1 MMNTKRCSGHKGH
14 WECGG
19 DYPDHMVPFDEFGRG
34 VNTASGLH
42 NQCRRCMS
50 YRNVLMHATR
60 PRHPVTGKTK
70 NIWKKE
76 RAIKSGGVPGTAE
89 WQSYLDRA
97 EEQWN
102 CDLQKYI
109 DHAISSTMFPMR
121 KEVTESA
128 INDKAVDATPRHKSE
143 FGQSTP
149 MTKRETTVVEGEQV
163 PEGWVYVV
171 YNPEVP
177 SILKIGKT
185 FPDGI
190 PSIMS
195 SARRFGRAELADKFW
210 FNEAYKA
217 EQSIHSSLKKYN
229 LRALGYS
236 DCGMELFKCT
246 LDDVKGAIGNEA
258 AIL

>member
-1 MMNTKRCSGHKGH
+1 MIKARCCGYKGH
-14 WECGG
+14 WECEG
-19 DYPDHMVPFDEFGRG
+19 DYPDHMVPVGEFGPDSCSSNGRR
-34 VNTASGLH
+34 SG
-42 NQCRRCMS
+42 CRRCHRYGDS
-50 YRNVLMHATR
+50 FRNPKKN
-60 PRHPVTGKTK
+60 PR
-70 NIWKKE
+70 N
-76 RAIKSGGVPGTAE
+76 
-89 WQSYLDRA
+89 
-97 EEQWN
+97 N
-102 CDLQKYI
+102 
-109 DHAISSTMFPMR
+109 AISARAYKIAGGHKVFYELP
-121 KEVTESA
+121 KEKRIEIRRVA
-128 INDKAVDATPRHKSE
+128 KDAVVGATPRYKSE
-143 FGQSTP
+143 FGQSKP

-246 LDDVKGAIGNEA
+246 LDDVKGAVGNEA

>member
-1 MMNTKRCSGHKGH
+1 MIKARCCGYRGH
-14 WECGG
+14 WECEG
-19 DYPDHMVPFDEFGRG
+19 DYPDHMVPVGEFGPDSCSSNGRRG
-34 VNTASGLH
+34 G
-42 NQCRRCMS
+42 CRRCNRYGDS
-50 YRNVLMHATR
+50 FRNPKKN
-60 PRHPVTGKTK
+60 PR
-70 NIWKKE
+70 N
-76 RAIKSGGVPGTAE
+76 
-89 WQSYLDRA
+89 
-97 EEQWN
+97 N
-102 CDLQKYI
+102 
-109 DHAISSTMFPMR
+109 AISARAYKIAGGYKVFYELP
-121 KEVTESA
+121 KEKRIELRRVA
-128 INDKAVDATPRHKSE
+128 ADAVVGTTPRYKSE
-143 FGQSTP
+143 FGQSKP

-246 LDDVKGAIGNEA
+246 LDDVKGAVGNEA

>member
-1 MMNTKRCSGHKGH
+1 MNVKRCSGYRGH
-14 WECGG
+14 WECGE
-19 DYPDHMVPFDEFGRG
+19 DYPDHMVPVSEFAQRL
-34 VNTASGLH
+34 NGL
-42 NQCRRCMS
+42 QTFCRRC
-50 YRNVLMHATR
+50 
-60 PRHPVTGKTK
+60 
-70 NIWKKE
+70 
-76 RAIKSGGVPGTAE
+76 
-89 WQSYLDRA
+89 
-97 EEQWN
+97 
-102 CDLQKYI
+102 QKYGVSFYN
-109 DHAISSTMFPMR
+109 AKISSSIKLVGSVEKLRAMTR
-121 KEVTESA
+121 KQRSEIFALVEST
-128 INDKAVDATPRHKSE
+128 NNAVVDTTTRHKSE
-143 FGQSTP
+143 FGQSKP

-246 LDDVKGAIGNEA
+246 LDDVKGAVGNEA

>member
-1 MMNTKRCSGHKGH
+1 MIKARCCGYRGH
-14 WECGG
+14 WECEG
-19 DYPDHMVPFDEFGRG
+19 DYPDHMVPVGEFGPDSCSSNGRRG
-34 VNTASGLH
+34 G
-42 NQCRRCMS
+42 CRRCNRYGDS
-50 YRNVLMHATR
+50 FRNPKKN
-60 PRHPVTGKTK
+60 PR
-70 NIWKKE
+70 N
-76 RAIKSGGVPGTAE
+76 
-89 WQSYLDRA
+89 
-97 EEQWN
+97 N
-102 CDLQKYI
+102 
-109 DHAISSTMFPMR
+109 AISARAYKIAGGYKVFYELP
-121 KEVTESA
+121 KEKRIELRRVA
-128 INDKAVDATPRHKSE
+128 ADAVVGTTPRYKSE
-143 FGQSTP
+143 FGQSKP

>member
-1 MMNTKRCSGHKGH
+1 MIKARCCGYRGH
-14 WECGG
+14 WECEG
-19 DYPDHMVPFDEFGRG
+19 DYPDHMVPVGEFGPDSCSSNGRRG
-34 VNTASGLH
+34 G
-42 NQCRRCMS
+42 CRRCNRYGDS
-50 YRNVLMHATR
+50 FRNPKKN
-60 PRHPVTGKTK
+60 PR
-70 NIWKKE
+70 N
-76 RAIKSGGVPGTAE
+76 
-89 WQSYLDRA
+89 
-97 EEQWN
+97 N
-102 CDLQKYI
+102 
-109 DHAISSTMFPMR
+109 AISARAYKIAGGYKVFYELP
-121 KEVTESA
+121 KEKRIELRRVA
-128 INDKAVDATPRHKSE
+128 ADAVVGTTPRYKSE
-143 FGQSTP
+143 FGQSKP

-177 SILKIGKT
+177 SILKVGKT

>member
-1 MMNTKRCSGHKGH
+1 MGT
-14 WECGG
+14 
-19 DYPDHMVPFDEFGRG
+19 F
-34 VNTASGLH
+34 
-42 NQCRRCMS
+42 
-50 YRNVLMHATR
+50 RNPKKN
-60 PRHPVTGKTK
+60 PR
-70 NIWKKE
+70 N
-76 RAIKSGGVPGTAE
+76 
-89 WQSYLDRA
+89 
-97 EEQWN
+97 N
-102 CDLQKYI
+102 
-109 DHAISSTMFPMR
+109 AISARAYKIAGGYKVFYELP
-121 KEVTESA
+121 KEKRIELRRVA
-128 INDKAVDATPRHKSE
+128 ADAVAKDAVGDTTPRHKSE

-177 SILKIGKT
+177 SVLKIGKT

-210 FNEAYKA
+210 FDEAYKA

>member
-1 MMNTKRCSGHKGH
+1 
-14 WECGG
+14 
-19 DYPDHMVPFDEFGRG
+19 
-34 VNTASGLH
+34 
-42 NQCRRCMS
+42 
-50 YRNVLMHATR
+50 MHATR

-70 NIWKKE
+70 NLWKQE

-89 WQSYLDRA
+89 WQSCLDRA

-102 CDLQKYI
+102 FDLQKYI

-121 KEVTESA
+121 KEVTECK
-128 INDKAVDATPRHKSE
+128 INDKVVDATPRLKSE

-171 YNPEVP
+171 YNPDVP
-177 SILKIGKT
+177 SVLKIGKT

-210 FNEAYKA
+210 FDRAYKA
-217 EQSIHSSLKKYN
+217 EQAVHAALSGCN
-229 LRALGYS
+229 LRALGYA
-236 DCGMELFKCT
+236 DCGVELFKCNIEE
-246 LDDVKGAIGNEA
+246 VRGAIENERTV
-258 AIL
+258 L

>member
-1 MMNTKRCSGHKGH
+1 MTETKKCCGYKKH
-14 WECGG
+14 WECAE
-19 DYPDHMVPFDEFGRG
+19 DYPDHMVPRGEFGPCYD
-34 VNTASGLH
+34 GL
-42 NQCRRCMS
+42 QGMCRRCKRYGDKFNDDRWNPS
-50 YRNVLMHATR
+50 RN
-60 PRHPVTGKTK
+60 
-70 NIWKKE
+70 
-76 RAIKSGGVPGTAE
+76 
-89 WQSYLDRA
+89 
-97 EEQWN
+97 
-102 CDLQKYI
+102 
-109 DHAISSTMFPMR
+109 AISAIAYKIAGGHKVFYELP
-121 KEVTESA
+121 KEKRIELRRVA
-128 INDKAVDATPRHKSE
+128 AAAVAKDAVGDTTPRHKSE

-177 SILKIGKT
+177 SVLKIGKT

-210 FNEAYKA
+210 FDEAYKA